1 MRSLGIN
8 WNFAPVADVSN
19 NSSSFIY
26 DRTLGQNY
34 KLTAQYVSKVV
45 PAIQKQQVA
54 ATLKHFPG
62 YGSSG
67 DTHTGFASDER
78 SAAEVKKNDFL
89 TFKAGIKAK
98 VDSVLVGHVVVNNF
112 DASKPASVSKPVYEI
127 LRKSFFIFPKWHH
140 RYLSQYP

>member
-1 MRSLGIN
+1 
-8 WNFAPVADVSN
+8 
-19 NSSSFIY
+19 
-26 DRTLGQNY
+26 
-34 KLTAQYVSKVV
+34 

-89 TFKAGIKAK
+89 PFKAGIKAK
-98 VDSVLVGHVVVNNF
+98 ADSVLVGHVVVNNF
-112 DASKPASVSKPVYEI
+112 DASKPASVSKPVHEI
-127 LRKSFFIFPKWHH
+127 LRKELKFKGVIITEIGRATRLNSSHVSIS
-140 RYLSQYP
+140 Y

>member
-1 MRSLGIN
+1 MVKEYSSVAKVLRSLGIN
-8 WNFAPVADVSN
+8 WNFAPVADVSDDPN
-19 NSSSFIY
+19 SFIY
-26 DRTLGQNY
+26 NRTLGQNY

-89 TFKAGIKAK
+89 PFKAGIRAK
-98 VDSVLVGHVVVNNF
+98 
-112 DASKPASVSKPVYEI
+112 PI
-127 LRKSFFIFPKWHH
+127 
-140 RYLSQYP
+140 QY